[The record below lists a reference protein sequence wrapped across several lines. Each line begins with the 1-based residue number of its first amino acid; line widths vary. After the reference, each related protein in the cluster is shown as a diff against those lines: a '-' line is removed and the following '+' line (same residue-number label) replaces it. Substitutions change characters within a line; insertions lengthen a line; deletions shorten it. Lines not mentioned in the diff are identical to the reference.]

1 MPARRAVMSL
11 SLDGTPDRP
20 HPLPM
25 LRRALLALPL
35 ATPAL
40 AQTAGERP
48 IRLVIAFPPGGSTDI
63 LARLIA
69 PRMSELL
76 GAAVTPE
83 NRSGAS
89 GAVGAGHVVQ
99 SAADGSTIL
108 IDSGGQSVNPFLMRG
123 LGFDYV
129 RDLAP
134 VTLLATLPLILVA
147 RAELGVTTLTG
158 LLDRLRAEPNEARYG
173 SVGIGARVHLAMAQL
188 LRRASIRGEHIPYR
202 GGADQVA
209 GLLRG
214 DTPFGF
220 TSPALAAPL
229 IRDGRVSAIGVSSP
243 ARFPGLP
250 EVPTVAEQGFP
261 GFAIGDWL
269 GLLVPAATPP
279 AAIARIAAAAVDAV
293 NQPALRPRLDAL
305 GLLPAAQGPEA
316 FARFLAAERAEFE
329 ALIRGEG
336 IRLDS

>member
-1 MPARRAVMSL
+1 
-11 SLDGTPDRP
+11 
-20 HPLPM
+20 M

-76 GAAVTPE
+76 GASVTPE

-89 GAVGAGHVVQ
+89 GAVGAGHVAQ
-99 SAADGSTIL
+99 SAPDGATIL

-123 LGFDYV
+123 LAFDYV

-134 VTLLATLPLILVA
+134 VTLLATLPLVLVA
-147 RAELGVTTLTG
+147 RPEFGVSTLQELMAK
-158 LLDRLRAEPNEARYG
+158 LRAEPAQARYG

-188 LRRASIRGEHIPYR
+188 LRRAGIRGEHIPYR
-202 GGADQVA
+202 GGADQIA

-214 DTPFGF
+214 DTPIGF
-220 TSPALAAPL
+220 TSPALAGPL
-229 IRDGRVSAIGVSSP
+229 MRDGRVKALAVSSP

-250 EVPTVAEQGFP
+250 DLPTVAEQGFP

-269 GLLVPAATPP
+269 GLLVPVATPP
-279 AAIARIAAAAVDAV
+279 AAIGRIAAAAGDAV

-305 GLLPAAQGPEA
+305 GLLPAAEGPEA
-316 FARFLAAERAEFE
+316 FARFLAAERAQFE
-329 ALIRGEG
+329 ALIRDEA
-336 IRLDS
+336 IRLEG

>member
-1 MPARRAVMSL
+1 
-11 SLDGTPDRP
+11 
-20 HPLPM
+20 M
-25 LRRALLALPL
+25 LRRAVLALPL
-35 ATPAL
+35 AAPAA
-40 AQTAGERP
+40 AQAPADRP

-63 LARLIA
+63 LGRLIA
-69 PRMSELL
+69 PRMGELL
-76 GAAVTPE
+76 GTTVTPE

-89 GAVGAGHVVQ
+89 GVVGAGHVAQ
-99 SAADGSTIL
+99 SAPDGATLL

-123 LGFDYV
+123 LAFDYV

-147 RAELGVTTLTG
+147 RAEFGAATLPG
-158 LLDRLRAEPNEARYG
+158 LLARLRQDPAQARYG

-188 LRRASIRGEHIPYR
+188 LRRAGIRGEHIPYR
-202 GGADQVA
+202 GGADQIA

-214 DTPFGF
+214 DTPMGF

-229 IRDGRVSAIGVSSP
+229 IRDGRVTAVAVSSP

-250 EVPTVAEQGFP
+250 EVPTVTEQGFP
-261 GFAIGDWL
+261 GFAVGDWL
-269 GLLVPAATPP
+269 GLLVPAATPA
-279 AAIARIAAAAVDAV
+279 AAIARIAAAAADAV

-305 GLLPAAQGPEA
+305 GLLPAAEGPGP
-316 FARFLAAERAEFE
+316 FARFLAAERGEFG
-329 ALIRGEG
+329 ALIRDEG